1 MTQYCDDGDA
11 ATRILNDLADRLM
24 AASNVPQRNDVSIV
38 IVNTEMPNAFAMP
51 DDTIVVT
58 NSLIAMAEQ
67 PDEIAG
73 MAVLLASQAGAFL
86 TGQTIIIDGGVM
98 AA

>member
-1 MTQYCDDGDA
+1 LK
-11 ATRILNDLADRLM
+11 RIG
-24 AASNVPQRNDVSIV
+24 
-38 IVNTEMPNAFAMP
+38 
-51 DDTIVVT
+51 
-58 NSLIAMAEQ
+58 Q

-73 MAVLLASQAGAFL
+73 MAVLLASQAGAFV